1 VWRWRPPWRTTPGS
15 ERYAGGPGGDR
26 HGREFGHRA
35 RHGARS
41 RLGGCEGCRRRPPRA
56 RGRRRRCRDRGSGR
70 GAVFVRTDVTKEA
83 DVERLIET
91 ALRAY
96 GRLDV
101 AFNNAGTDTMDGVST
116 STAVTELEEA
126 DWDRIIDVDLKGC
139 G

>member
-1 VWRWRPPWRTTPGS
+1 VGARVVVAARREPEGVAAVA
-15 ERYAGGPGGDR
+15 EIEAAGG
-26 HGREFGHRA
+26 
-35 RHGARS
+35 
-41 RLGGCEGCRRRPPRA
+41 
-56 RGRRRRCRDRGSGR
+56 

>member
-1 VWRWRPPWRTTPGS
+1 
-15 ERYAGGPGGDR
+15 
-26 HGREFGHRA
+26 
-35 RHGARS
+35 
-41 RLGGCEGCRRRPPRA
+41 
-56 RGRRRRCRDRGSGR
+56 
-70 GAVFVRTDVTKEA
+70 
-83 DVERLIET
+83 LIET